1 MRLILIR
8 HADAAPPIA
17 GQADAERPLSTVGK
31 EQAQQLARFLHRQQ
45 LCPSLLLCSPYQRA
59 RQTAEPLQRI
69 CGSEIWMDSALTPTS
84 NVEDAYNLLVQFQSL
99 PILGCITHQ
108 PLIGHLA
115 AILLRCSSLSIAIP
129 PAAALVLELSR
140 QSGQLA
146 ATLLAFYPPAR
157 IP

>member
-84 NVEDAYNLLVQFQSL
+84 NVEDAYTLLIQFQSF

-115 AILLRCSSLSIAIP
+115 ATLLRCSSLPIAIP
-129 PAAALVLELSR
+129 PATALIFELRR
-140 QSGQLA
+140 QSSYPA
-146 ATLLAFYPPAR
+146 ATLLGLYPPAA
-157 IP
+157 IL